1 MFAQAQFVYR
11 VPTPRF
17 RVQCKTSAS
26 TRYLSDQ
33 NSKPIREVHTNNTLH
48 VLAFERNGQEGIYSI
63 TEHVDYGEDIDY
75 IIAFRTFDEA
85 FRYKTLLE
93 ADTDY
98 KPYIEFMSLYELN
111 HTCNVGKYE
120 CRVVNPGT
128 LVIPPIKTRQVTDW
142 EMEMDK
148 DL

>member
-1 MFAQAQFVYR
+1 MFAQNQIVYR
-11 VPTPRF
+11 IPIPRF
-17 RVQCKTSAS
+17 KTRRPCNRSVCAS

-33 NSKPIREVHTNNTLH
+33 NSKPISEVRTNNPLH
-48 VLAFERNGQEGIYSI
+48 VLAFERNGKEGIYSI
-63 TEHVDYGEDIDY
+63 TEHTEYGEDVDY

-111 HTCNVGKYE
+111 HTCTVGNYK
-120 CRVVNPGT
+120 CRVVNPGM
-128 LVIPPIKTRQVTDW
+128 LVIPPIKTRAVSDW
-142 EMEMDK
+142 EMES
-148 DL
+148 